1 MCKCFVNIFV
11 KAESQQEG
19 VFWKGW
25 CSSHY
30 AGLQW
35 CSENSACFS
44 GIHCYPD
51 SFHMI
56 YQVFSFFKSSSK
68 SLLCKEWAEHTFLKK
83 WAGLIFLAWNAH
95 TRSISDFKFSF
106 PFLGSSEGLCIA
118 GKRSTSKP
126 HLQPLYFQIF
136 KLLLAATYNV
146 PVILGDLH
154 ILSVIVTSILQ
165 SRAHSW

>member
-1 MCKCFVNIFV
+1 MLCKYFCKSRVSTGRCV
-11 KAESQQEG
+11 LEG
-19 VFWKGW
+19 LMLQSLCWTTVVQWEFSVF
-25 CSSHY
+25 
-30 AGLQW
+30 L
-35 CSENSACFS
+35 S

-51 SFHMI
+51 SFHLI

-126 HLQPLYFQIF
+126 HFQPLYFQIF
-136 KLLLAATYNV
+136 KLLLVATYNV
-146 PVILGDLH
+146 PVILGDLY